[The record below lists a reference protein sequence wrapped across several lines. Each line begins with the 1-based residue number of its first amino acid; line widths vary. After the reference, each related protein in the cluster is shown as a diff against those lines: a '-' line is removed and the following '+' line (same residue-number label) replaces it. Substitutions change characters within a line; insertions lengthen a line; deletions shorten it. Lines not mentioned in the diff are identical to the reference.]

1 MPALPSSSPNLLMS
15 ESISPED
22 LRALCERI
30 VKSGELGRSKTYAAI
45 LEYLAGCA
53 ISGTNPKEVAIA
65 MDVLGRES
73 DFDVG
78 KDSIVRVHVYHLR
91 NKLSAYYAR
100 AGVGEKWRIDIPKG
114 QYMLV
119 ATLNEPT
126 PEPALGVTGK
136 VLNRRPL
143 TPWLAGLAGVL
154 LLANLFSTWQAEEEP
169 GAPVPTNPFAATT
182 LWQPLLDDD
191 MPVLILI
198 GDYYIMGELDANGN
212 VDRMVREFD
221 INSRQDLQQV
231 QSEGRAGAYFNLDL
245 SYTPT
250 SVAPAL
256 AQLMRVFGAD
266 ADRVRVKMISE
277 LNTNDLVGNHIV
289 YLGYLSGMQDL
300 TELMF
305 AASGLSIGMT
315 YDELVEL
322 DTNTRFTSSSG
333 LSIGENA
340 YRDYGMLSTF
350 PAPDGNQFVLLAGMR
365 DEGLINLS
373 EEVTEL
379 ESIRMLEE
387 ALAAEDA
394 ANATTRAYEALYEVL
409 GYDNTNFD
417 ASLVYSRMLDMKIVW
432 ETRLV
437 DGQVKQ

>member
-1 MPALPSSSPNLLMS
+1 MS
-15 ESISPED
+15 ESISPEE
-22 LRALCERI
+22 LRALCDRI
-30 VKSGELGRSKTYAAI
+30 IKSGELGRSKTYAAI

-65 MDVLGRES
+65 MDVLGREA

-100 AGVGEKWRIDIPKG
+100 SGASEKWRIDIPKG

-119 ATLNEPT
+119 ATPNEAPA
-126 PEPALGVTGK
+126 EPALSVTGQ
-136 VLNRRPL
+136 PL
-143 TPWLAGLAGVL
+143 ERKSYTPWLAAAAVVL
-154 LLANLFSTWQAEEEP
+154 LLLNLVWGQRDN
-169 GAPVPTNPFAATT
+169 GAPAEAAPAANPFAESV
-182 LWQPLLDDD
+182 LWQPLLDDTL
-191 MPVLILI
+191 PVLVIV
-198 GDYYIMGELDANGN
+198 GDYYIMGEIDANGN
-212 VDRMVREFD
+212 VRRMVREFD
-221 INSRQDLQQV
+221 INSRQDLQELQV
-231 QSEGRAGAYFNLDL
+231 RGGANEYFNLDL

-256 AQLMRVFGAD
+256 AQIMRVFGTD
-266 ADRVRVKMISE
+266 AARVNVKMISQ
-277 LNTNDLVGNHIV
+277 LRTTDLVGNHIV
-289 YLGYLSGMQDL
+289 YLGYLSGLQNL
-300 TELMF
+300 TDLMF

-322 DTNTRFTSSSG
+322 DNNTSFRSSSG
-333 LSIGENA
+333 LSVGENA

-350 PAPDGNQFVLLAGMR
+350 PAPSGNQFVLLAGMR

-373 EEVTEL
+373 EEVA
-379 ESIRMLEE
+379 S
-387 ALAAEDA
+387 LASLQRLEDA
-394 ANATTRAYEALYEVL
+394 VAASGEVTADGTAFEALYEVL

-417 ASLVYSRMLDMKIVW
+417 ARLVYSRGLDTKIVW

-437 DGQVKQ
+437 DAP

>member
-1 MPALPSSSPNLLMS
+1 MPEP
-15 ESISPED
+15 ISPDE
-22 LRALCERI
+22 LRALCDRI
-30 VKSGELGRSKTYAAI
+30 IKSGELGRSKTYAAI

-53 ISGTNPKEVAIA
+53 INGTNPKEVAIA
-65 MDVLGRES
+65 MDVLGREA

-100 AGVGEKWRIDIPKG
+100 AGAAEKWRIDIPKG

-119 ATLNEPT
+119 ATPNEPVV
-126 PEPALGVTGK
+126 EPALSVTGK
-136 VLNRRPL
+136 PL
-143 TPWLAGLAGVL
+143 ARKSFTPWLAGAALVL
-154 LLANLFSTWQAEEEP
+154 LLLDLVWGRQDT
-169 GAPVPTNPFAATT
+169 GAPAAAAAVNPFADSG
-182 LWQPLLDDD
+182 LWQPLLDDAL
-191 MPVLILI
+191 PVLVLI

-212 VDRMVREFD
+212 VGRMVREFD
-221 INSRQDLQQV
+221 INSRQDLLQRQA
-231 QSEGRAGAYFNLDL
+231 SGAAAEYFNLDL

-250 SVAPAL
+250 SIAPAL
-256 AQLMRVFGAD
+256 AQVLRVFGND
-266 ADRVRVKMISE
+266 AGRVRVKMMSE
-277 LNTNDLVGNHIV
+277 LNTNELVGNHII
-289 YLGYLSGMQDL
+289 YLGYLSGLQNL
-300 TELMF
+300 TDLMF
-305 AASGLSIGMT
+305 AASGLSIGNT

-322 DTNTRFTSSSG
+322 DDNSTYRSSSG
-333 LSIGENA
+333 LSVGENA

-350 PAPDGNQFVLLAGMR
+350 PGPGGANQFVLLAGMR

-387 ALAAEDA
+387 SVAGGAPSGDTAF
-394 ANATTRAYEALYEVL
+394 EALYEVL

-417 ASLVYSRMLDMKIVW
+417 ARLVYSRTLDTKIVW

-437 DGQVKQ
+437 DAP

>member
-1 MPALPSSSPNLLMS
+1 MS
-15 ESISPED
+15 ESISPEE
-22 LRALCERI
+22 LRALCDRI

-53 ISGTNPKEVAIA
+53 INGTNPKEVAIA
-65 MDVLGRES
+65 MDVLGREA

-100 AGVGEKWRIDIPKG
+100 AGAAEKWRIDIPKG

-119 ATLNEPT
+119 ATANEPAA
-126 PEPALGVTGK
+126 PEPATSVTGK
-136 VLNRRPL
+136 PLNRRSF
-143 TPWLAGLAGVL
+143 TPWLAALAVLL
-154 LLANLFSTWQAEEEP
+154 LLANLLSIWQVEEEIAGP
-169 GAPVPTNPFAATT
+169 GATGAFADTG
-182 LWQPLLDDD
+182 LWKPLLDDEL
-191 MPVLILI
+191 PILILI

-221 INSRQDLQQV
+221 INSQSDLQTLQAD
-231 QSEGRAGAYFNLDL
+231 GGGAEYFNLDL

-250 SVAPAL
+250 SIAPAL
-256 AQLMRVFGAD
+256 AQVLRVFSGD
-266 ADRVRVKMISE
+266 MDRVSVKMISD
-277 LNTNDLVGNHIV
+277 LKTTDLVGNHIV
-289 YLGYLSGMQDL
+289 YLGYLSGLQNL
-300 TELMF
+300 TDLMF

-315 YDELVEL
+315 YDELIDL
-322 DTNTRFTSSSG
+322 DNNMSYTSSSG

-350 PAPDGNQFVLLAGMR
+350 PGRSGNQFVLLAGMR

-373 EEVTEL
+373 EEVTGL
-379 ESIRMLEE
+379 DSIHMLEE
-387 ALAAEDA
+387 ALGMSGVDLQSGDL
-394 ANATTRAYEALYEVL
+394 AYEALYEVL

-417 ASLVYSRMLDMKIVW
+417 ARLVYSQMLDTDVVW

-437 DGQVKQ
+437 DAIARP

>member
-1 MPALPSSSPNLLMS
+1 MS

-22 LRALCERI
+22 LRALCDRI
-30 VKSGELGRSKTYAAI
+30 IKSGELGRSKTYAAI

-53 ISGTNPKEVAIA
+53 ITGTNPKEVAIA
-65 MDVLGRES
+65 MDVLGREA

-100 AGVGEKWRIDIPKG
+100 AGLTEKWRIDIPKG

-119 ATLNEPT
+119 TTLNEPVA
-126 PEPALGVTGK
+126 EPALSITGK
-136 VLNRRPL
+136 PLERRPL
-143 TPWLAGLAGVL
+143 TPWLVGFAIL
-154 LLANLFSTWQAEEEP
+154 LLLLDLARGWRAEEEVLD
-169 GAPVPTNPFAATT
+169 AMAATPVVNPFAASG

-191 MPVLILI
+191 LPVLILV
-198 GDYYIMGELDANGN
+198 GDYYIMGELDDTGN

-221 INSRQDLQQV
+221 INSRQDLQNL
-231 QSEGRAGAYFNLDL
+231 QSDGHGAEYFNLDL

-250 SVAPAL
+250 SIAPAL
-256 AQLMRVFGAD
+256 AQVLRVFGAD
-266 ADRVRVKMISE
+266 SDRVTVKMISE
-277 LNTNDLVGNHIV
+277 FNTNDLVGNHIV
-289 YLGYLSGMQDL
+289 YLGYLSGLQNLSD
-300 TELMF
+300 LMF
-305 AASGLSIGMT
+305 AASGLSIGVT
-315 YDELVEL
+315 YDELIEL
-322 DTNTRFTSSSG
+322 DTNESFTSSSG

-350 PAPDGNQFVLLAGMR
+350 PGLSGNQIVLLAGMR

-373 EEVTEL
+373 EEVAEL

-387 ALAAEDA
+387 AVAASGTSGGTEPGDDK
-394 ANATTRAYEALYEVL
+394 AYEALYEVL

-417 ASLVYSRMLDMKIVW
+417 ASLVYSRTLDTKIVW
-432 ETRLV
+432 ETKLV
-437 DGQVKQ
+437 DPL